1 MKKLLYSALTAS
13 CLLYSNASAGVL
25 LDAQVG
31 AGAWMAKTSGNIA
44 YDGGNINLENDLGL
58 NDSTNGYLYADINH
72 FVPII
77 PNIRI
82 ERQELKTDATK
93 ATNVTFASRNFGS
106 TTKSDIDLTQNDLIL
121 YWGIPGLNILSAGIL
136 NVDFGINIKQ
146 YDGSIT
152 LTDTTTNISES
163 VDLDFIVPM
172 GYLAA
177 QINPPFI
184 PATISASTKMI
195 SYDGSEL
202 SDSMIM
208 ASIDLPIPLPL
219 IDFRLDVGY
228 KIQKLDISKDL
239 SDDVNGNITNKGMM
253 LGLSAKF

>member
-13 CLLYSNASAGVL
+13 CLLCSNASAGVI

-31 AGAWMAKTSGNIA
+31 AGAWMAKTSGTIA
-44 YDGGNINLENDLGL
+44 YDAGNINLENDLGL
-58 NDSTNGYLYADINH
+58 NDSSNGYFYADINH

-82 ERQELKTDATK
+82 ERQELKTNATK
-93 ATNVTFASRNFGS
+93 TANVTFGNETFSGS
-106 TTKSDIDLTQNDLIL
+106 TKSDIDLTQNDLIL

-152 LTDTTTNISES
+152 LSDVNSTKVES

-177 QINPPFI
+177 QIKPPFI

-208 ASIDLPIPLPL
+208 ASIDLPIPFPL